1 MDMRHQKSSVL
12 LSGALLMIFLMS
24 AAGCEPKST
33 SQEPQK
39 NEGQAVESVAKT
51 ASKSGGHELQIE
63 EVQAGEGTEAKK
75 GDTVAVNY
83 TGTLLENGKKFDSS
97 YDRNEP
103 IKFKLGAHQ
112 VIEGWEQGI
121 QGMKKGGK
129 RVLVIPPEQAYGKTG
144 YPPVIPPDAT
154 LRFEVELV
162 GIE

>member
-1 MDMRHQKSSVL
+1 MRHQKSSVL
-12 LSGALLMIFLMS
+12 LSGVLLMVFLMS
-24 AAGCEPKST
+24 ATGCEPKST
-33 SQEPQK
+33 SQESSEK
-39 NEGQAVESVAKT
+39 EGQAVEATAKT
-51 ASKSGGHELQIE
+51 AAKSGGKALQVE
-63 EVQAGEGTEAKK
+63 EVQAGEGVEAKK

-103 IKFKLGAHQ
+103 IRFKLGAHQ
-112 VIEGWEQGI
+112 VIEGWEEGI

-144 YPPVIPPDAT
+144 YPPVIPPNAT